1 MKKMILLAT
10 SMVLFSATAFAAA
23 EAMTTGQI
31 NEKLQQLSLILDD
44 QGEGEA
50 VACYGLDFKDHTLTW
65 ETSGS
70 KTYKLN
76 TLACE
81 KDPATGLTH
90 ITFMGGELA
99 CSSAAPADVK

>member
-10 SMVLFSATAFAAA
+10 SMVLFSATAFAA

-31 NEKLQQLSLILDD
+31 NEKLQQLSLILDA

-50 VACYGLDFKDHTLTW
+50 VACYGLDFKDQTLTW

-76 TLACE
+76 TSACE
-81 KDPATGLTH
+81 KDPTTGLTP
-90 ITFMGGELA
+90 ITFREGELA
-99 CSSAAPADVK
+99 CSSPAPADVK